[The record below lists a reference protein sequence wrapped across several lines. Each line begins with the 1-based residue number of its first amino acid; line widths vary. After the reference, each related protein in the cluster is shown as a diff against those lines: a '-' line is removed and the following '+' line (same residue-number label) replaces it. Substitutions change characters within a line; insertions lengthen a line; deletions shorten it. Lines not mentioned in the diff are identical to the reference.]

1 MAGIIVS
8 SADQL
13 QFVSLTQGQLPP
25 REPDLNAMD
34 VRGLRQLVA
43 LADIRNYRRAAQR
56 LGITHSALSLAISK
70 LEAHYKVKLFQRGK
84 GETQPTAFGRRI
96 IKAARIAL
104 NEIQKAEHDI
114 RLMQNMEAGRL
125 VIGVDP
131 TVSAGLLAPALT
143 DLLKTWPKLRFTVVT
158 SDWLTMEKDL
168 RSSSIDVFI
177 GKMPERKYHGIS
189 TIPLHLS
196 SPIVACRPEHP
207 LATGNY
213 VSAAEVMEYPVMVG
227 NSPDW
232 FLSIIQKA
240 YPDTFPNLDSL
251 RSVFLTSHDMDLVRR
266 MLPVSDSIA
275 LIPPSVVEED
285 IENGRLVELDVEMNP
300 FSDSI
305 PGIIATLESRPL
317 PPAAK
322 ELISRIQPEAEPDAL
337 DQTPSRD

>member
-1 MAGIIVS
+1 
-8 SADQL
+8 
-13 QFVSLTQGQLPP
+13 
-25 REPDLNAMD
+25 MD

-70 LEAHYKVKLFQRGK
+70 LEANYNVQLFQRGK

-131 TVSAGLLAPALT
+131 TVSAGLLAPALV
-143 DLLKTWPKLRFTVVT
+143 DLLKTWPKLRFTVLT

-168 RSSSIDVFI
+168 RTSSIDVFI
-177 GKMPERKYHGIS
+177 GKMPERRYHGIA
-189 TIPLHLS
+189 TISLQLPP
-196 SPIVACRPEHP
+196 PIVVCRPGHP
-207 LATGNY
+207 LAQG
-213 VSAAEVMEYPVMVG
+213 VPISAADVMQHPVMVG
-227 NSPDW
+227 NSPEW
-232 FLSIIQKA
+232 FLSIIKNA
-240 YPDTFPNLDSL
+240 YPETFPTLDSL

-266 MLPVSDSIA
+266 MLPVSDAVA

-285 IENGRLVELDVEMNP
+285 CATGRLVELDIQANP
-300 FSDSI
+300 FADAI
-305 PGIIATLESRPL
+305 PGVIATLESRPL

-322 ELISRIQPEAEPDAL
+322 ELISRIQPDANL
-337 DQTPSRD
+337 ESKIPGSEEESTAG